1 MSKKSFFVLSL
12 ALNALLIAVVLLLLN
27 RLSTTQN
34 IATAKI
40 NASSVPTTNAP
51 APATTIT
58 PNTVSFRW
66 SQLESSNYL
75 TYIANLRAIS
85 CPEQTLHDIITADVD
100 ASFYASRRQQ
110 LKQQQLGGLL
120 ESSLQALAMEE
131 TAFIDQLLTGR
142 RSTPQPE
149 VAATILR
156 APKIRVKSFTEREA
170 ERSPSLPLVLQ
181 SVNPDTANL
190 TEVQRQTINELREK
204 FLEEIGTTQNPSDPA
219 YRRRWQAAQR
229 EADDMLAG
237 QLGRNFTLNYQTRA
251 QQYQTTSQNELGE

>member
-40 NASSVPTTNAP
+40 NSTNAP
-51 APATTIT
+51 APATIIT
-58 PNTVSFRW
+58 PNTFSFRW

-75 TYIANLRAIS
+75 TYIANLRAIR

-110 LKQQQLGGLL
+110 LKQQQFGGLL
-120 ESSLQALAMEE
+120 ESSLQALATEE

-149 VAATILR
+149 VAATVSR

-170 ERSPSLPLVLQ
+170 ERPPSLPLVLQ
-181 SVNPDTANL
+181 SVNPDAANL
-190 TEVQRQTINELREK
+190 TEVQRQTIDELREK
-204 FLEEIGTTQNPSDPA
+204 FLEEIGTTQDPSDSA
-219 YRRRWQAAQR
+219 YRQRWQAAQR